1 MAEINNVSTSVGI
14 DGNKYTTAVTNDQ
27 LTTNDFLKLMIQ
39 ELKLQDPTKPMDS
52 ARMLDTQM
60 KMSTLNGNMEMVKAM
75 QSIQTAFNQ
84 SSLSTATGIIGKH
97 VENGQVAEDGVTSKA
112 FVVRSIENIDGDIK
126 ATVQRMLYLEQVII
140 QKDPNNA
147 DAKPKMINYDAAGN
161 IFNEKGERTGEKVV
175 LTNPGVPLIKDGNI
189 VILDEAGD
197 EVASHNFSMAG
208 ESIPV
213 YSDAT
218 EQISF
223 SSITKIF

>member
-60 KMSTLNGNMEMVKAM
+60 KMTTLNGNMEMVKAM

-97 VENGQVAEDGVTSKA
+97 VENGQVAEDGVTNKA
-112 FVVRSIENIDGDIK
+112 FIVRSIENIDGDIK

-197 EVASHNFSMAG
+197 EVVKHNLSMAG

-213 YSDAT
+213 YSDT
-218 EQISF
+218 IDQISF

>member
-112 FVVRSIENIDGDIK
+112 FIVRSIENIDGDIK

-213 YSDAT
+213 YSDAID
-218 EQISF
+218 QISF

>member
-1 MAEINNVSTSVGI
+1 MAEINNVGTSVGI

-52 ARMLDTQM
+52 ARMLNTQM
-60 KMSTLNGNMEMVKAM
+60 QMSTLNANMEMVKSM

-213 YSDAT
+213 YSDAID
-218 EQISF
+218 QISF

>member
-97 VENGQVAEDGVTSKA
+97 VENGQVAEDGVTNKA
-112 FVVRSIENIDGDIK
+112 FIVRSIENIDGDIK